1 MPYPHYKRFQS
12 EQTDWRSN
20 TTQPFNFAI
29 LDPPPEIEPEIDWVQ
44 VEEQAQIR
52 LDVWSRLLGF
62 YTCKVKRQQEI
73 IEHAQFMQHAEIGQ
87 KIDSVNQFLKENQ
100 YE

>member
-1 MPYPHYKRFQS
+1 MTEPVQ
-12 EQTDWRSN
+12 
-20 TTQPFNFAI
+20 FAI
-29 LDPPPEIEPEIDWVQ
+29 NDPPLEPEVDWVQ

-62 YTCKVKRQQEI
+62 YTCEVKRQEEI
-73 IEHAQFMQHAEIGQ
+73 IEHARYMQHAEIAQ
-87 KIDSVNQFLKENQ
+87 KSNSVNQFRKVNH